1 MTTTSRRTFVKQSA
15 AVVGGALAVPT
26 VGKAIA
32 SYRPPGAHGDETIR
46 IALIGC
52 GGRGT
57 SAADQALSTSGRVQ
71 LVAMA
76 DAFSDRLEGALNHLE
91 KLHPESVQVPEHRRF
106 TGFDA
111 YKKAIASGVDLVIF
125 ATPPGFRPIHF
136 EHAIAEGKHVFME
149 KPLAVDG
156 PGIRKILAAGEEAT
170 RKGLKVGVGLQR
182 HHQALYLE
190 TIRRIHDGAIGA
202 IRAYRAY
209 WNGAG
214 VWVKGRKEGQSEME
228 YQMRN
233 WYYFNWLCGDHI
245 VEQHIHNLDVCN
257 WIHGEHP
264 VKAVGMGGRQVRT
277 GLDHGEIFDHHSVEF
292 EYADGTRMFSQ
303 CRHIPGCWSSVSEH
317 VEGTLG
323 RATVSSGI
331 IETFGAKGQG
341 GKKWKF
347 RDEDPK
353 SAYQVEHDELFNA
366 VREDNPYNETRY
378 GAESSMTSI
387 LGRLATYSGLAVTW
401 DEALASE
408 VSLAPEDLDWDSN
421 PPILPD
427 AEGRYSIPVPGIT
440 KVF

>member
-111 YKKAIASGVDLVIF
+111 YKKAIASGIDLVIF

-245 VEQHIHNLDVCN
+245 VEQHIHNLDVGN
-257 WIHGEHP
+257 WVTDSYP
-264 VKAVGMGGRQVRT
+264 VTAQGQGGRQWRT
-277 GLDHGEIFDHHSVEF
+277 GKEYGEIYDHHFVE
-292 EYADGTRMFSQ
+292 YTYGDGTKMLSQ
-303 CRHIPGCWSSVSEH
+303 CRHMKNCWDQVSEH
-317 VEGTLG
+317 LHGSDGVADLSAA
-323 RATVSSGI
+323 R
-331 IETFGAKGQG
+331 IEPSWGSAWHYDG
-341 GKKWKF
+341 
-347 RDEDPK
+347 EEADP
-353 SAYQVEHDELFNA
+353 YQVEHDDLFA
-366 VREDNPYNETRY
+366 AIRQDRPYNEVEN
-378 GAESSMTSI
+378 GALSTMTAI
-387 LGRLATYSGLAVTW
+387 LGRMATYSGKVVTW
-401 DEALASE
+401 EEALASDL
-408 VSLAPEDLDWDSN
+408 SLAPDRYDFEA
-421 PPILPD
+421 PPPVLPD
-427 AEGRYSIPVPGIT
+427 DEGRYRVAIPGETV
-440 KVF
+440 VL